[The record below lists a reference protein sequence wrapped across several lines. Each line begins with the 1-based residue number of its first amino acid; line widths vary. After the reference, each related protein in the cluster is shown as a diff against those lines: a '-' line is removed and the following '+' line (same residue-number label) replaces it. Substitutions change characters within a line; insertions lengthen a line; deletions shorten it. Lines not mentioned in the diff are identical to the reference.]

1 MSRKNKSLIS
11 VILAAVLV
19 IASAF
24 VMSGCKDETPEKI
37 TAEANLY
44 FTSESGMELVPEKR
58 VFELSEE
65 SELPMAVV
73 SALCEGPQ
81 TEGLKPTLHKD
92 TVIKGITV
100 KEELATV
107 EISEG
112 FATLNSGGTLK
123 EFNAVYSVV
132 NSLTEL
138 EGISKVVFSE
148 NGNIRREFGSFYFEE
163 PLTFKATIND

>member
-1 MSRKNKSLIS
+1 MSKKNKSFIS
-11 VILAAVLV
+11 VILAAML
-19 IASAF
+19 IFASAF

-44 FTSESGMELVPEKR
+44 FTSAGGMELVPEKR
-58 VFELSEE
+58 SFELSGKE
-65 SELPMAVV
+65 ELPMAVV
-73 SALCEGPQ
+73 TALCEGPV

-92 TVIKGITV
+92 SVIKSVTV
-100 KEELATV
+100 EDELATV

-132 NSLTEL
+132 NSLVEL
-138 EGISKVVFSE
+138 EGISSVIFSE